1 MRTETLVL
9 DLSNQSMP
17 RTITAREN
25 DRNGFKVIGNLRE
38 RGKSVDLT
46 GFAVFYEAISPLGMF
61 VRDIAVITNFR
72 DGVFE
77 YIVSKEAV
85 SSSGVWIG
93 YFAFE
98 KGTERFTTQDIRISL
113 GVDVKSG
120 SIQLE
125 NYIAE
130 FDTIK
135 KQVDALQIAVDN
147 ANVVKRSGGTMTG
160 NIDSDISVGSK
171 SKGYRWRDS
180 AGALFGIETST
191 TGELILYDYKSAAR
205 VWQYDPVAKRFT
217 FLQDTNLVKK
227 TGDTM
232 TGPLKMDRVIENS
245 SSYINY
251 VTGTTSNYL
260 VGLSAS
266 GRYHLYDD
274 VNKITPFEYN
284 PAAKTFNVN
293 SDTNLLKKTG
303 DTMTGV
309 FYLRNNWEHTIS
321 DGSKGVT
328 VVVNDPVN
336 KWAIGP
342 KVSGITNWANELSM
356 DLTTG
361 TVTVADLKTK
371 KDTDWIPLTLLN
383 GVKQQSSQPASAV
396 KRSGNVVNIVCAIT
410 DFKDKQVIANVPA
423 IFRPDREMLF
433 TPNYFQGLALKT
445 GYVIVKPNGDIYLE
459 GIEATVSLY
468 RFSLTYIV

>member
-1 MRTETLVL
+1 
-9 DLSNQSMP
+9 MP
-17 RTITAREN
+17 RIITAREN

-98 KGTERFTTQDIRISL
+98 KGTERFTTQDIRLSL
-113 GVDVKSG
+113 GCDVKSG

-130 FDTIK
+130 FDKIK
-135 KQVDALQIAVDN
+135 KQVDDLQIAVDN

-160 NIDSDISVGSK
+160 DLNLDRPSATNYRELRWSTAGVNDILLGQDTSGN
-171 SKGYRWRDS
+171 WRVFDS
-180 AGALFGIETST
+180 ASGAGSIFKYEKAT
-191 TGELILYDYKSAAR
+191 
-205 VWQYDPVAKRFT
+205 KRFT
-217 FLQDTNLVKK
+217 VDVANTNLVKK

-232 TGPLKMDRVIENS
+232 TGVL
-245 SSYINY
+245 
-251 VTGTTSNYL
+251 
-260 VGLSAS
+260 
-266 GRYHLYDD
+266 
-274 VNKITPFEYN
+274 
-284 PAAKTFNVN
+284 
-293 SDTNLLKKTG
+293 
-303 DTMTGV
+303 
-309 FYLRNNWEHTIS
+309 YLRNNWEHAIP

-328 VVVNDPVN
+328 VVVNDSIN

-342 KVSGITNWANELSM
+342 KVGGITTWTNELSM

-371 KDTDWIPLTLLN
+371 KDTDWTPLTLLN

-433 TPNYFQGLALKT
+433 TCDYFQGLVLKT

-459 GIEATVSLY
+459 GIEAAVSLY
-468 RFSLTYIV
+468 RFALTYIV

>member
-1 MRTETLVL
+1 
-9 DLSNQSMP
+9 MP

-125 NYIAE
+125 NYITE

-160 NIDSDISVGSK
+160 DLNLDRPSATTYRELRWSTAGVNDILLGQDTSGN
-171 SKGYRWRDS
+171 WRVFDS
-180 AGALFGIETST
+180 ASGAGSIFKYEKAT
-191 TGELILYDYKSAAR
+191 
-205 VWQYDPVAKRFT
+205 KRFT
-217 FLQDTNLVKK
+217 VDVANTNLVKK

-232 TGPLKMDRVIENS
+232 TGYLRMDTESGEKGIIYKDNTAEFLKV
-245 SSYINY
+245 Y
-251 VTGTTSNYL
+251 TGKNRNH
-260 VGLSAS
+260 GLLDIIANKPV
-266 GRYHLYDD
+266 YEYDF
-274 VNKITPFEYN
+274 NT
-284 PAAKTFNVN
+284 KTF
-293 SDTNLLKKTG
+293 SIL
-303 DTMTGV
+303 
-309 FYLRNNWEHTIS
+309 
-321 DGSKGVT
+321 
-328 VVVNDPVN
+328 
-336 KWAIGP
+336 
-342 KVSGITNWANELSM
+342 
-356 DLTTG
+356 
-361 TVTVADLKTK
+361 ADFKTK
-371 KDTDWIPLTLLN
+371 NDTDWINLTLLN
-383 GVKQQSSQPASAV
+383 GVKQQSSQPASAI

-433 TPNYFQGLALKT
+433 TCDYFQGLVLKT

-459 GIEATVSLY
+459 GIEAAVSLY
-468 RFSLTYIV
+468 RFVLTYIV

>member
-1 MRTETLVL
+1 
-9 DLSNQSMP
+9 MP

-25 DRNGFKVIGNLRE
+25 DRNGFKIVGNLKE
-38 RGKSVDLT
+38 RGKAVDLT
-46 GFAVFYEAISPLGMF
+46 GFAVFYEAISPLGFF

-77 YIVSKEAV
+77 YTVSKEAV

-98 KGTERFTTQDIRISL
+98 KGTERFTTQDIRLSL
-113 GVDVKSG
+113 GSDVKSG
-120 SIQLE
+120 SVQLE

-130 FDTIK
+130 FDKIK
-135 KQVDALQIAVDN
+135 KQVDALQIAVDK
-147 ANVVKRSGGTMTG
+147 ADVVKRSGGTMTG
-160 NIDSDISVGSK
+160 DLNLDRPSATNYRELRWSTAGVNDILLGQDTSGN
-171 SKGYRWRDS
+171 WRVFDS
-180 AGALFGIETST
+180 ASGAGSIFKYEKAT
-191 TGELILYDYKSAAR
+191 
-205 VWQYDPVAKRFT
+205 KRFT
-217 FLQDTNLVKK
+217 VDVANTNLV
-227 TGDTM
+227 
-232 TGPLKMDRVIENS
+232 
-245 SSYINY
+245 
-251 VTGTTSNYL
+251 
-260 VGLSAS
+260 
-266 GRYHLYDD
+266 
-274 VNKITPFEYN
+274 
-284 PAAKTFNVN
+284 
-293 SDTNLLKKTG
+293 KKTG

-342 KVSGITNWANELSM
+342 KVGGNTNWANELSM
-356 DLTTG
+356 DLNTG
-361 TVTVADLKTK
+361 TITVADLKTK
-371 KDTDWIPLTLLN
+371 KDTDWTPLTLLN
-383 GVKQQSSQPASAV
+383 GVKQQSSQPASAI

-433 TPNYFQGLALKT
+433 TCDYFQGLVLKT

-468 RFSLTYIV
+468 RFALTYIV

>member
-130 FDTIK
+130 FDKIK
-135 KQVDALQIAVDN
+135 KQLDALQIAVDK
-147 ANVVKRSGGTMTG
+147 ADVVKRSGGTMTG
-160 NIDSDISVGSK
+160 NLVIGKAGTGVVWKDDANMDYGIITNSDGK
-171 SKGYRWRDS
+171 QFYMRDWKR
-180 AGALFGIETST
+180 GKTLFS
-191 TGELILYDYKSAAR
+191 
-205 VWQYDPVAKRFT
+205 
-217 FLQDTNLVKK
+217 QDDN
-227 TGDTM
+227 G
-232 TGPLKMDRVIENS
+232 
-245 SSYINY
+245 
-251 VTGTTSNYL
+251 
-260 VGLSAS
+260 
-266 GRYHLYDD
+266 
-274 VNKITPFEYN
+274 
-284 PAAKTFNVN
+284 FNVFA
-293 SDTNLLKKTG
+293 DNLLKKTG
-303 DTMTGV
+303 DTMTGDLTV
-309 FYLRNNWEHTIS
+309 QRNSPAINLTIP
-321 DGSKGVT
+321 DGSKSVRLLYNAGDT
-328 VVVNDPVN
+328 VDYGFQIISPTG
-336 KWAIGP
+336 KAF
-342 KVSGITNWANELSM
+342 LR
-356 DLTTG
+356 TTG
-361 TVTVADLKTK
+361 EAAIREISTK
-371 KDTDWIPLTLLN
+371 EKDTDWTPLTLLN
-383 GVKQQSSQPASAV
+383 GVKQQSSQPASAI

-433 TPNYFQGLALKT
+433 TCDYFQGLVLKT

-459 GIEATVSLY
+459 GIEAAVSL
-468 RFSLTYIV
+468 

>member
-77 YIVSKEAV
+77 YTVSKEAV
-85 SSSGVWIG
+85 SSAGTWIG

-130 FDTIK
+130 FDKIK
-135 KQVDALQIAVDN
+135 KQVDALQIAVDK
-147 ANVVKRSGGTMTG
+147 ADVVKRSG
-160 NIDSDISVGSK
+160 
-171 SKGYRWRDS
+171 
-180 AGALFGIETST
+180 
-191 TGELILYDYKSAAR
+191 
-205 VWQYDPVAKRFT
+205 
-217 FLQDTNLVKK
+217 
-227 TGDTM
+227 DTM
-232 TGPLKMDRVIENS
+232 TGQLTSTTNS
-245 SSYINY
+245 PFKFKPVGKINWLM
-251 VTGTTSNYL
+251 T
-260 VGLSAS
+260 
-266 GRYHLYDD
+266 
-274 VNKITPFEYN
+274 
-284 PAAKTFNVN
+284 VN
-293 SDTNLLKKTG
+293 SGNGYPMFVPSKNPDSEEWDYSKSIALPNLLNKTG

-371 KDTDWIPLTLLN
+371 KDTNWTPLTLLN
-383 GVKQQSSQPASAV
+383 GVKQQSSQPASAI

-433 TPNYFQGLALKT
+433 TCDYFQGLVLKT

-459 GIEATVSLY
+459 GIEAAVSLY
-468 RFSLTYIV
+468 RFALTYIV

>member
-125 NYIAE
+125 NYITE

-160 NIDSDISVGSK
+160 DLNLDRPSATTYRELRWSTAGVNDILLGQDTSGN
-171 SKGYRWRDS
+171 WRVFDS
-180 AGALFGIETST
+180 ASGAGSIFKYEKAT
-191 TGELILYDYKSAAR
+191 
-205 VWQYDPVAKRFT
+205 KRFT
-217 FLQDTNLVKK
+217 VDVANTNLVKK

-232 TGPLKMDRVIENS
+232 TGYLRMDTESGEKGIIYKDNTAEFLKV
-245 SSYINY
+245 Y
-251 VTGTTSNYL
+251 TGKNRNH
-260 VGLSAS
+260 GLLDIIANKPV
-266 GRYHLYDD
+266 YEYDF
-274 VNKITPFEYN
+274 NT
-284 PAAKTFNVN
+284 KTF
-293 SDTNLLKKTG
+293 SIL
-303 DTMTGV
+303 
-309 FYLRNNWEHTIS
+309 
-321 DGSKGVT
+321 
-328 VVVNDPVN
+328 
-336 KWAIGP
+336 
-342 KVSGITNWANELSM
+342 
-356 DLTTG
+356 
-361 TVTVADLKTK
+361 ADFKTK
-371 KDTDWIPLTLLN
+371 NDTDWINLTLLN
-383 GVKQQSSQPASAV
+383 GVKQQSSQPASAI

-433 TPNYFQGLALKT
+433 TCDYFQGLVLKT

-459 GIEATVSLY
+459 GIEAAVSLY
-468 RFSLTYIV
+468 RFVLTYIV